1 MRSMTTL
8 EAWNRST
15 FVQGGIAH
23 DTYRRGAGPGVVVIH
38 EMPGI
43 TPEVIAFA
51 DEVVERGF
59 TVVLPDLFG
68 EAGRPISTGY
78 TLRTLVRGCVSREL
92 TALAL
97 RRTAPVTRW
106 LAALAADLHASTGG
120 PGVGA
125 VGMCFTGGFALA
137 MMVDDAVV
145 APVLAQPSLPFPVTP
160 ARSRDLGL
168 SPADE
173 ARVVERVQ
181 AGCPVLGLRYE
192 GDPAT
197 GMRFDTLRSLLGEG
211 FTAVELPGR
220 KHSTLTLHRQ
230 ERAVGEVLDFLDA
243 RLR

>member
-1 MRSMTTL
+1 MTTL

-173 ARVVERVQ
+173 AWVVERVQ

-197 GMRFDTLRSLLGEG
+197 GRRFDTLRSLLGEG

-220 KHSTLTLHRQ
+220 KHSTLTLHCQ